1 MVDEAAHGSADGSA
15 HGSEDGSVRATALGR
30 DALRVRLVLLGCLMA
45 CGAFPV
51 VMLIARSTVN
61 RQLSYGFLV
70 WNLFLAGVPVLLALV
85 VETAW
90 RHGRRVMGA
99 VFWVLWLLMFPN
111 APYLLT
117 DLIHLRE
124 QPPTPLWFDA
134 LILGSA
140 GIAGLLAGFVSL
152 HLVQA
157 AVTRRLG
164 ALWGWVMAVGVLGL
178 SGFGVYVGRFAR
190 FNSWDLLTR
199 PRRLLYHVGS
209 DVVTGDSP
217 RAVVVTALMASF
229 LIVSYVT
236 VEMLTRV
243 DRYADGSRESG
254 DGTWWASPEIVE
266 DL

>member
-1 MVDEAAHGSADGSA
+1 MANEARVDGP
-15 HGSEDGSVRATALGR
+15 TLGR
-30 DALRVRLVLLGCLMA
+30 DELRVRVVLLGCLMA

-51 VMLIARSTVN
+51 AMLVARSTVS
-61 RQLSYGFLV
+61 QQISYGFLV

-90 RHGRRVMGA
+90 RHDRRVLGA
-99 VFWVLWLLMFPN
+99 VFWVAWLALFPN
-111 APYLLT
+111 SPYLVT

-157 AVTRRLG
+157 AVSRRRG
-164 ALWGWVMAVGVLGL
+164 AAWGWVMAVAVLGL

-199 PRRLLYHVGS
+199 PRTLLYDIGS
-209 DVVTGDSP
+209 TVTVEDTP

-229 LIVSYVT
+229 LIVTYVT
-236 VEMLTRV
+236 IEMLTRLDHPV
-243 DRYADGSRESG
+243 SARGGSEPA
-254 DGTWWASPEIVE
+254 T
-266 DL
+266 

>member
-1 MVDEAAHGSADGSA
+1 MVDEARVDSP
-15 HGSEDGSVRATALGR
+15 TLGR
-30 DALRVRLVLLGCLMA
+30 DELRVRAVLLGCLMA

-51 VMLIARSTVN
+51 AMLVARSTVS
-61 RQLSYGFLV
+61 QQISYGFLV

-90 RHGRRVMGA
+90 RHDRRVLGA
-99 VFWVLWLLMFPN
+99 VFWVVWLALFPN
-111 APYLLT
+111 SPYLVT

-157 AVTRRLG
+157 AVSHRRG
-164 ALWGWVMAVGVLGL
+164 AAWGWVMAVAVLGL

-199 PRRLLYHVGS
+199 PRTLLYDIGS
-209 DVVTGDSP
+209 TVTVDDTP

-229 LIVSYVT
+229 LIVTYVT
-236 VEMLTRV
+236 IEMLTRLGQPMSA
-243 DRYADGSRESG
+243 YNESEPV
-254 DGTWWASPEIVE
+254 A
-266 DL
+266 

>member
-15 HGSEDGSVRATALGR
+15 HGSADGSVRATALGR

-45 CGAFPV
+45 
-51 VMLIARSTVN
+51 
-61 RQLSYGFLV
+61 
-70 WNLFLAGVPVLLALV
+70 
-85 VETAW
+85 
-90 RHGRRVMGA
+90 
-99 VFWVLWLLMFPN
+99 
-111 APYLLT
+111 
-117 DLIHLRE
+117 
-124 QPPTPLWFDA
+124 
-134 LILGSA
+134 
-140 GIAGLLAGFVSL
+140 
-152 HLVQA
+152 
-157 AVTRRLG
+157 
-164 ALWGWVMAVGVLGL
+164 VGVLGL

-190 FNSWDLLTR
+190 FNSWDLFTR

-209 DVVTGDSP
+209 DVVAGDSP

-266 DL
+266 GS